1 MTVPAGKVL
10 RLTDGLTVG
19 RLGYGAMQ
27 LPGPGVWGPPQDHGT
42 ALAVLRR
49 AVELGVTHIDT
60 SDFYG
65 PHVANDLI
73 KEALHPYPDDLVI
86 ATKVGVTRDER
97 HGFTPAAE
105 PEQLREQAEENL
117 ARLGQDRRDRVYLR
131 GGGDGLLPPSKVP
144 FAESFGALAELHQRG
159 GVRAVG
165 LSGVTTSQLAEA
177 RTIAP
182 VVAVQNRFHLFDQS
196 SADVLAACEAVDIAF
211 AAYFPLAAGM
221 LRPGLDLSQ
230 APPGMAPSAG
240 QLAALD
246 NIAGRYGATRAQMA
260 LAWLLAHSPVT
271 VAIPGTSS
279 LTHLEENTAAA
290 RLNLSGDDLAALDK
304 LTDCPATSERSSSG
318 ETPVRHQPGV
328 VHRNQSR

>member
-1 MTVPAGKVL
+1 MVTVPAGEVL
-10 RLTDGLTVG
+10 PIADDLGAG
-19 RLGYGAMQ
+19 RPGYGAMQ

-73 KEALHPYPDDLVI
+73 REALHPYPDDLVI
-86 ATKVGVTRDER
+86 ATKVGVARDER
-97 HGFTPAAE
+97 RGFTAAAE
-105 PEQLREQAEENL
+105 PGQLREQVEENL
-117 ARLGQDRRDRVYLR
+117 TRLRRDRLDLVYLR
-131 GGGDGLLPPSKVP
+131 VGGDGLLPPGEVP
-144 FAESFGALAELHQRG
+144 FAESFEALADLSRRG
-159 GVRAVG
+159 LIRCLG

-177 RTIAP
+177 RAIAP
-182 VVAVQNRFHLFDQS
+182 VAAVQNRFHLFDRS
-196 SADVLAACEAVDIAF
+196 SADVLSACEAAGIAF

-246 NIAGRYGATRAQMA
+246 EIASRHGATRAQAA
-260 LAWLLAHSPVT
+260 LAWLLGHSPIT
-271 VAIPGTSS
+271 LAIPGTSS
-279 LTHLEENTAAA
+279 LTHLEENMTAT
-290 RLNLSGDDLAALDK
+290 RLSLPSEDLATMDK
-304 LTDCPATSERSSSG
+304 LA
-318 ETPVRHQPGV
+318 
-328 VHRNQSR
+328 